1 MITAVLW
8 SRKNEKN
15 HKEVGLTLDGHAG
28 AGPEGHDLVCA
39 GVSALAGALGSAV
52 ERMGRSGM
60 LAEIPRVYLFK
71 GCAFIAAEPKE
82 EWMDAVLMAYW
93 TIQNGIVE
101 LAEQYPENIELLQ
114 VLHVEREEEGKE
126 ASA

>member
-1 MITAVLW
+1 MITAGLW
-8 SRKNEKN
+8 IQKNEKN
-15 HKEVGLTLDGHAG
+15 HKEVGLVLNGHAG

-52 ERMGRSGM
+52 ERMGRNGM
-60 LAEIPRVYLFK
+60 LVEIPRVYLFK
-71 GCAFIAAEPKE
+71 GYAFIAAEPKE
-82 EWMDAVLMAYW
+82 EWMDAVMMAYW

-114 VLHVEREEEGKE
+114 VLHVEQGEEGKE

>member
-1 MITAVLW
+1 MITAGLW
-8 SRKNEKN
+8 IHKNEKN
-15 HKEVGLTLDGHAG
+15 HKEVGLVLNGHAG
-28 AGPEGHDLVCA
+28 AAPEGHDLVCA

-52 ERMGRSGM
+52 ERMGRNGM
-60 LAEIPRVYLFK
+60 LVEIPRVDLFK
-71 GCAFIAAEPKE
+71 GGAFIAAEPKE
-82 EWMDAVLMAYW
+82 EWMDAVMMAYW

-114 VLHVEREEEGKE
+114 VLHVEQGEEGEE

>member
-1 MITAVLW
+1 MITADLW
-8 SRKNEKN
+8 IQKNEN
-15 HKEVGLTLDGHAG
+15 NRKEVGLALLGHAG

-52 ERMGRSGM
+52 ERMGYSGM
-60 LAEIPRVYLFK
+60 LAEIPRVYLLK

-82 EWMDAVLMAYW
+82 EWMDAVLMAFW
-93 TIQNGIVE
+93 TIQNGLSE
-101 LAEQYPENIELLQ
+101 LAEQYPENIEVVR
-114 VLHVEREEEGKE
+114 VLFVEQEEEGKE